1 MSTKHRDLLWLLL
14 NSDVKLF
21 ESQRLTDEDDV
32 GGRVTGSEVI
42 DGNINNLFL

>member
-1 MSTKHRDLLWLLL
+1 MAIT

-21 ESQRLTDEDDV
+21 ASQRLTDVEDG

-42 DGNINNLFL
+42 DGNINNLFLRLLTFTKE